1 MINYHRYYAIVARA
15 DINVTDELVKKM
27 LYENYFLPEKLYTIK
42 LLDQTDNDDNEIRK
56 TIGKDDGFEYNP
68 PLKLNNQY
76 KFGIAA
82 KFIEFENEKNDSFR
96 FKMSSESVKSII
108 INFAKSKIIFHI
120 FKSILSK
127 HQD

>member
-1 MINYHRYYAIVARA
+1 MINYHRYYAIVARD

-27 LYENYFLPEKLYTIK
+27 LYGNYSLPEKLYTIE

-56 TIGKDDGFEYNP
+56 TIGKGDKCNP

-82 KFIEFENEKNDSFR
+82 KLIGFKNEKNNSIR

-108 INFAKSKIIFHI
+108 INFAKFKIIFRI
-120 FKSILSK
+120 FKLIL
-127 HQD
+127 